1 MDTQNK
7 QQIIILVDSNVNT
20 IAQLKEEQLQLQ
32 KQKMDC
38 RATYDLIPYGNKV
51 RTPVEP
57 VGVASAPAPVV
68 KTIPAAGPEGVAT
81 TVACSR
87 RAGWCCN
94 DTCSLYDCSCR

>member
-1 MDTQNK
+1 MDTQK
-7 QQIIILVDSNVNT
+7 KQIIILVDTNVYT
-20 IAQLKEEQLQLQ
+20 IAQLKEQLQLQ

-38 RATYDLIPYGNKV
+38 HATYDLIPYGNKV

-57 VGVASAPAPVV
+57 VGVASAPAPV
-68 KTIPAAGPEGVAT
+68 KTIPADGPEGVAT

-94 DTCSLYDCSCR
+94 DTCSLYNCSC